1 MRSLSPR
8 PSCATCAG
16 RSGIKPSVHS
26 SQTGVPRLKSGDRR
40 AGGFESSASRVMLSP
55 HRRPGNRH
63 FPLQW
68 EVLWGHLWPLL

>member
-8 PSCATCAG
+8 PGCATRAG

-26 SQTGVPRLKSGDRR
+26 QNGNPRLKSGDRP

-55 HRRPGNRH
+55 HRRPGSGH